1 MKDRKKSYF
10 KKVGDSLPKIVNKN
24 ISERS
29 FVELSLIKNWNKI
42 IGKEIACYCWPIKM
56 IFSGL
61 CLSISLP
68 NTIIETAKTKHL
80 TEKIEFTTAFV
91 RSYFSCMEGK
101 RIPKE
106 YSNNP
111 SKNTSRTA
119 AITTIQP

>member
-56 IFSGL
+56 VFSNIKNGFGFVKNKPPSFVIFNLQYELTSFIIKFSNIPF
-61 CLSISLP
+61 SI
-68 NTIIETAKTKHL
+68 I
-80 TEKIEFTTAFV
+80 
-91 RSYFSCMEGK
+91 C
-101 RIPKE
+101 
-106 YSNNP
+106 
-111 SKNTSRTA
+111 
-119 AITTIQP
+119 